1 MRIFTETRLV
11 STSNMAA
18 LTMQPPQ
25 IIHDPTIK
33 EYVEEAT
40 AAKKI
45 GLIKFGLMSGVDV
58 MKLSHIQIV
67 NNILYQHPTRNP
79 MPYGKLF
86 SIVTLRSRS
95 N

>member
-1 MRIFTETRLV
+1 
-11 STSNMAA
+11 MAA
-18 LTMQPPQ
+18 LSIQTPQPV
-25 IIHDPTIK
+25 HDHSIK

-67 NNILYQHPTRNP
+67 NNQLYQIPTRNP
-79 MPYGKLF
+79 MPYGTY
-86 SIVTLRSRS
+86 SCTC
-95 N
+95 

>member
-1 MRIFTETRLV
+1 MTALV
-11 STSNMAA
+11 
-18 LTMQPPQ
+18 MQTPQ
-25 IIHDPTIK
+25 HTHDPTVK
-33 EYVEEAT
+33 EYVEQAT

-79 MPYGKLF
+79 MPYGKC
-86 SIVTLRSRS
+86 RHNKAPR
-95 N
+95 

>member
-1 MRIFTETRLV
+1 
-11 STSNMAA
+11 MAA
-18 LTMQPPQ
+18 LIMQTPQ
-25 IIHDPTIK
+25 QTHDPTIK
-33 EYVEEAT
+33 EYVEQAT

-79 MPYGKLF
+79 MPYGKCT
-86 SIVTLRSRS
+86 S
-95 N
+95 